1 MDHFKRRIMDCSGTP
16 SYSIVKPTI
25 NKGGTVMAN
34 VLKGLPVSSGTYEGT
49 VKVLRSN
56 ADFDKV
62 CDGDVIVVY
71 ASSPAWTVPLLKA
84 GALIAEVG
92 GVLCHTAIV
101 AREIGVPGIVNIE
114 DVTNILKDGDRVIVN
129 GEAGELSVFS

>member
-1 MDHFKRRIMDCSGTP
+1 
-16 SYSIVKPTI
+16 
-25 NKGGTVMAN
+25 MAN